1 VRAARDGVPQ
11 PMAREAREREA
22 VPPAASRRRGHL
34 GRGRRARSLRSSG
47 KTQHD
52 RAGHARHEG
61 PALPFGEREPG
72 AQLRA
77 GLSTTSTSA
86 EAQPGIRLNP
96 LPSLGSLPAPGR
108 SCSTTARRSP
118 SAVSTTASPDPR
130 VVRRGH
136 SSFPPARGLQ
146 YCIRGR
152 HRPRA
157 RSLCAR
163 SACGPE
169 NRGRLGRGVERVL
182 A

>member
-1 VRAARDGVPQ
+1 MEEAAEGSERVRRRSHRRHQEEEAEKKGEGRCISHSAASCSSTRAIR
-11 PMAREAREREA
+11 AREAAESGT
-22 VPPAASRRRGHL
+22 ASSWGVSQDRCARGFKI
-34 GRGRRARSLRSSG
+34 RSLV
-47 KTQHD
+47 
-52 RAGHARHEG
+52 
-61 PALPFGEREPG
+61 
-72 AQLRA
+72 
-77 GLSTTSTSA
+77 
-86 EAQPGIRLNP
+86 QPGSTRYRPGTTHQAIPFPPCL
-96 LPSLGSLPAPGR
+96 SLAGG
-108 SCSTTARRSP
+108 CSTTARRSP

-169 NRGRLGRGVERVL
+169 NRGRLGRGAERGST
-182 A
+182 

>member
-1 VRAARDGVPQ
+1 MQASKQARK
-11 PMAREAREREA
+11 AKRERVTGPQA
-22 VPPAASRRRGHL
+22 PSRRRS
-34 GRGRRARSLRSSG
+34 RREGRRAPSLRSSD

-61 PALPFGEREPG
+61 PVLLSWERELNPTARG
-72 AQLRA
+72 HLN
-77 GLSTTSTSA
+77 TSTSA
-86 EAQPGIRLNP
+86 EAQPGTRLNP
-96 LPSLGSLPAPGR
+96 LPSLPLPVCSWQEAARLQRGGAP
-108 SCSTTARRSP
+108 RRFP
-118 SAVSTTASPDPR
+118 ATASPDLR

-136 SSFPPARGLQ
+136 SSFPPARGQQ

-169 NRGRLGRGVERVL
+169 NRGRLGRGAERGL